1 LDDIVVGQ
9 KFQEKLLKTNDDVLV
24 TYKAM
29 LYSSAGGNS
38 LTTYKTFRRTAA
50 SSESRQFISE
60 TA

>member
-1 LDDIVVGQ
+1 MGQ
-9 KFQEKLLKTNDDVLV
+9 KFQEKLLKTNDVLV

>member
-1 LDDIVVGQ
+1 MGQ